1 MRLERDGRMETSV
14 FYVVRVVLPVLP
26 KWLASP
32 EYVAAIVT
40 VVDLPGFVSE
50 TVQLAVGPV
59 PLRVQLGG
67 LKPLFRLVLLLV
79 QLTLP
84 VGVSGMPG
92 DVSET
97 EAVHVNLLE

>member
-1 MRLERDGRMETSV
+1 
-14 FYVVRVVLPVLP
+14 
-26 KWLASP
+26 
-32 EYVAAIVT
+32 
-40 VVDLPGFVSE
+40 
-50 TVQLAVGPV
+50 VQLAVGPV

>member
-1 MRLERDGRMETSV
+1 M
-14 FYVVRVVLPVLP
+14 
-26 KWLASP
+26 
-32 EYVAAIVT
+32 
-40 VVDLPGFVSE
+40 
-50 TVQLAVGPV
+50 QLAVGPV

-79 QLTLP
+79 QLTVP

-97 EAVHVNLLE
+97 EAVQVNLLE